1 MSRPVGMVGEE
12 NSSRHPLKHRLVGFF
27 LLVSSCA
34 WLSSNKGA
42 LIADGTKDAECIVRE
57 INAGGL
63 VAEDIALACGGLVVE
78 QVVAFAEAKNV
89 HLSRSD
95 GGGTSGTTRASA
107 TMTASSSRD
116 AAANSS
122 HDAR

>member
-95 GGGTSGTTRASA
+95 GGAAATRASA